1 MKKILLVGGGG
12 FAGRHLSNALSGSGH
27 QVFTA
32 DLPIVAKENPAIIP
46 IDLLNKESLK
56 KALLHVRPDVIFHLA
71 AQSMVP
77 KSWQSPEL
85 TAEINIVGSVNMFMA
100 AAEYVPECRFIFIGS
115 GEEYGIGCDMQ
126 HPFTENTICNPQNP
140 YAVTKF
146 TAGMI
151 LEKLALRNGVDFVHL
166 RPFNHYGPEQRTG
179 FVISDFC
186 SQIAEIEAG
195 LRHPEMLTGCLDAQR
210 DFLFVQDVINAYCLF
225 ADCREHKFTTYNIC
239 SGIACAIQNILDILL
254 SFSTE
259 NIHVEIDPA
268 RYRKPENPVLFASA
282 KRLTDEFNWHPE
294 TDLKNGLL
302 KTLDFWRKKYK
313 R

>member
-12 FAGRHLSNALSGSGH
+12 FAGGCLRKTLESHGHLVS
-27 QVFTA
+27 VA
-32 DLPIVAKENPAIIP
+32 DLPAVATVNPTILP
-46 IDLLNKESLK
+46 LDLCDSESIREVVKNTL
-56 KALLHVRPDVIFHLA
+56 PDVVFHLA

-77 KSWQSPEL
+77 KSWQEPAL
-85 TAEINIVGSVNMFMA
+85 TLAVNTTGAVNMFMETA
-100 AAEYVPECRFIFIGS
+100 KIVPECRFIFIGS
-115 GEEYGIGCDMQ
+115 GEEYGTGCSLEN
-126 HPFTENTICNPQNP
+126 PFTEKSLCQPQNP
-140 YAVTKF
+140 YAISKF
-146 TAGMI
+146 STGMV
-151 LEKLALRNGVDFVHL
+151 LEKLAERMGIDFLHL

-195 LRHPEMLTGCLDAQR
+195 LKRPEMLTGCLEAQR

-239 SGIACAIQNILDILL
+239 SGIACAIQNILNILL

-313 R
+313 E